1 MGLDVLIREQ
11 SLGQCHLLLLLGLL
25 LEDLGLGPRGR
36 RGGLALHKFLNI
48 FAYARITDQDQR
60 MRGYPNMVSGSE
72 DQDQRWRVILAKAP
86 PPNITLKTLV
96 ARFEP

>member
-48 FAYARITDQDQR
+48 FAYARITDQR
-60 MRGYPNMVSGSE
+60 LSIYRFVSVVSDSE
-72 DQDQRWRVILAKAP
+72 
-86 PPNITLKTLV
+86 V
-96 ARFEP
+96 AGNTS